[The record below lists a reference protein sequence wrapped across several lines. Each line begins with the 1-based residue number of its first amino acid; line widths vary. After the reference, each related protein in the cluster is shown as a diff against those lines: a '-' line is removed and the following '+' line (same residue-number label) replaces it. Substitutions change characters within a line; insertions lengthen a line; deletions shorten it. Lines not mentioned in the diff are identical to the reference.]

1 MMIAFDEIVKTA
13 IADNQEFAAVKT
25 VVEKEILH
33 FDILEEMNAAGYL
46 KDLTFI
52 GGTCLRD
59 CYKSPRMSE
68 DLDFTGGFDFSKE
81 QLKDFSESLKRLFL
95 DKYGFP
101 VVVSEPEKETG
112 NTETWKI
119 KITTRPEKRNF
130 PAQKINIDICLLP
143 SHRRKSVWATDFYGL
158 DRQVLLYAESL
169 EEIFT
174 DKIIAFARR
183 PNRVKFRD
191 LWDVCFLSQ
200 KRIEID
206 KSLLLQKLDDRK
218 ISETEFWPLYRN
230 RVSEIEPLQ
239 QDFLFEMRRFL
250 LPSYFDAK
258 FVSQQWW
265 DALIDIFKSVI

>member
-1 MMIAFDEIVKTA
+1 MAFDEIVKTA

-81 QLKDFSESLKRLFL
+81 QLKNFSENLKRLFL

-143 SHRRKSVWATDFYGL
+143 SHHRKSVWATDFYGL

-191 LWDVCFLSQ
+191 LWDVCFLSR

-206 KSLLLQKLDDRK
+206 KPLLLQKLDDGK
-218 ISETEFWPLYRN
+218 ISEKEFWTLYRN
-230 RVSEIEPLQ
+230 RVLEIEPLQ

-265 DALIDIFKSVI
+265 DALTEIFKSLL

>member
-1 MMIAFDEIVKTA
+1 MIAFDEIVKTA
-13 IADNQEFAAVKT
+13 ISDNQEFAAVKT

-101 VVVSEPEKETG
+101 VVVCEPEKETG

-143 SHRRKSVWATDFYGL
+143 SHRRKSVWTTDFYGL

-218 ISETEFWPLYRN
+218 ISETEFWHLYRN

-265 DALIDIFKSVI
+265 DSLIDIFKSVI

>member
-1 MMIAFDEIVKTA
+1 MIAFDEIVKTA
-13 IADNQEFAAVKT
+13 ISDNQEFAAVKT

-218 ISETEFWPLYRN
+218 ISETEFWHLYRN

-265 DALIDIFKSVI
+265 DSLIDIFKSVI

>member
-1 MMIAFDEIVKTA
+1 MIAFDEIVKTA
-13 IADNQEFAAVKT
+13 ISDNQEFAAVKT

-230 RVSEIEPLQ
+230 RVSEIEPFQ

>member
-1 MMIAFDEIVKTA
+1 MIAFDEIVKTA
-13 IADNQEFAAVKT
+13 ISDNQEFAAVKT

-33 FDILEEMNAAGYL
+33 LDILEEMNAAGYL

-218 ISETEFWPLYRN
+218 ISETEFWHLYRN

>member
-1 MMIAFDEIVKTA
+1 MIAFDEIVKTA
-13 IADNQEFAAVKT
+13 ISDNQEFAAVKT

-218 ISETEFWPLYRN
+218 ISETEFWHLYRN

-265 DALIDIFKSVI
+265 DSLIDIFKSII

>member
-1 MMIAFDEIVKTA
+1 MIAFDEILKTA
-13 IADNQEFAAVKT
+13 ISDNQEFAAVKT

-200 KRIEID
+200 KRIKID

-250 LPSYFDAK
+250 LPSYFDAI

-265 DALIDIFKSVI
+265 DSLIDIFKSVI

>member
-1 MMIAFDEIVKTA
+1 MIAFDEILKTA

-25 VVEKEILH
+25 VIEKEILH
-33 FDILEEMNAAGYL
+33 FDILEEMNTAGYL

-68 DLDFTGGFDFSKE
+68 DLDFTGGFNFSKE
-81 QLKDFSESLKRLFL
+81 QLKDFSENLKRLFL

-158 DRQVLLYAESL
+158 DRQVLVYAESL
-169 EEIFT
+169 EEIFV
-174 DKIIAFARR
+174 DKLIAFARR

-200 KRIEID
+200 KRVEVD
-206 KSLLLQKLDDRK
+206 KNLLLLKLDDRK

-265 DALIDIFKSVI
+265 DALTEIFKSLL

>member
-1 MMIAFDEIVKTA
+1 MQAFDEIVRTA

-68 DLDFTGGFDFSKE
+68 DLDFTGGFNFSKD
-81 QLKDFSESLKRLFL
+81 QLKDFSAGLKRLFL

-101 VVVSEPEKETG
+101 IVVSEPEKETG

-158 DRQVLLYAESL
+158 DRQVLMYAESL
-169 EEIFT
+169 EEIFA

-191 LWDVCFLSQ
+191 LWDVYYLTQ
-200 KRIEID
+200 KRTEFD
-206 KSLLLQKLDDRK
+206 RDLLLQKLDDRK
-218 ISETEFWPLYRN
+218 IAETEFWDLYKR
-230 RVSEIEPLQ
+230 RIAEIEPLQ

-250 LPSYFDAK
+250 LPSYFDAQ

-265 DALIDIFKSVI
+265 DALTGIFKSIV

>member
-1 MMIAFDEIVKTA
+1 MIAFDEIVKTA
-13 IADNQEFAAVKT
+13 ISDNQEFAAVKT